1 MHRVRGL
8 LNIAK
13 IETKVIKF
21 IKKSKI
27 LEQKKLKKK
36 QKSLKKIK
44 NKKIFEK
51 KVKNSRKCTK
61 K

>member
-13 IETKVIKF
+13 IETKVVKF
-21 IKKSKI
+21 IKKIKNPWT
-27 LEQKKLKKK
+27 KKLKKTK
-36 QKSLKKIK
+36 IKKKIK